1 MLKPRRVAD
10 SVTTMTE
17 FVLPTHAN
25 ALGNVFGGQVLAWI
39 DLCAAI
45 CAQRHTGR
53 TAITAGIDDL
63 SFEQPI
69 RVGQVVRLR
78 ACMTAAFRSSVEILV
93 EVEGENAMT
102 GDVWHCVRAF
112 VTFVAVDDELKP
124 TAVPQLELLDE
135 RERQLC
141 EDAQQRRAVRLRRRP
156 LPSQPG
162 VSLEPPSGSR

>member
-1 MLKPRRVAD
+1 MLQPRRVAD
-10 SVTTMTE
+10 SLTTMTE

-69 RVGQVVRLR
+69 RVGQVVRLKAR
-78 ACMTAAFRSSVEILV
+78 MTAAFRSSVEILV

-102 GDVWHCVRAF
+102 GEVWPCVRAF

-124 TAVPQLELLDE
+124 TPVPPLDLVDE
-135 RERQLC
+135 RERRLC
-141 EDAQQRRAVRLRRRP
+141 TEAQERRAVRLRRRP
-156 LPSQPG
+156 VPSQPG
-162 VSLEPPSGSR
+162 SSR